1 MVFMAFNGEEK
12 GMLGSRAIS
21 TDKNLDPIYNK
32 MTALFN
38 FEMVATESQW
48 GKTHYT

>member
-21 TDKNLDPIYNK
+21 EDKTWIK
-32 MTALFN
+32 SITI
-38 FEMVATESQW
+38 
-48 GKTHYT
+48 